1 MPTIETMMEALRK
14 SQNCVLDLSEA
25 TEREIQTEYS
35 MLKILGLLA
44 DNSKPSIRACLIDIK
59 FIQYL
64 ELIN

>member
-14 SQNCVLDLSEA
+14 CPNCVLDLSES

-44 DNSKPSIRACLIDIK
+44 DNSKP
-59 FIQYL
+59 
-64 ELIN
+64 ELGKHNRKRGVHETNHSD